1 LQSRI
6 NQTTS
11 WEKRVAVQ
19 AFDRSVLKVGQVF
32 IMGVNILAFALGYVL
47 QVRYAWVLSLLIGLI
62 MLGGLANP
70 NLALFKQLYLRVL
83 KPRGMVKPNVVQ
95 EDATPHQFAQGVGGS
110 FLLAAAIAF
119 LAGAPEVG
127 WVLVWIVIVLAFVN
141 FAFDFCVGCQMYFQ
155 LDRFHL
161 IPHRSDANA

>member
-1 LQSRI
+1 M
-6 NQTTS
+6 
-11 WEKRVAVQ
+11 AVQ

-32 IMGVNILAFALGYVL
+32 IMSVNVLAFALGFVL
-47 QVRYAWVLSLLIGLI
+47 QVKYAWLLSTLIGLI

-70 NLALFKQLYLRVL
+70 NLALFKRLYLGVL
-83 KPRGMVKPNVVQ
+83 KPRGVVKPNVVQ
-95 EDATPHQFAQGVGGS
+95 EDATPHQFAQGVGGA
-110 FLLAAAIAF
+110 FLMVASLAFLVDAAAA
-119 LAGAPEVG
+119 G

-161 IPHRSDANA
+161 IPHRGDASA